1 MEGEISNSLA
11 RAAEQDV
18 DTVERKPEIPPLKR
32 KNAGKRID
40 AQDISCDFR
49 TAASALDT
57 GQLVKDPYFTLFE
70 AVGALEIMDSKM
82 DSGFLAEGEK
92 LEDDFDVLQE
102 VLPEEIVGLMDQVL
116 CLEMAWHMG
125 YPLSQS
131 LFTSYH
137 IDRLLWPNPK
147 TLDEATFD
155 RHGEARL
162 ERKLLHVVYRAY
174 CLAVIKCCDYVH
186 RRIGVEHYY
195 EVCSRNKAQLL
206 AASQSHVNVA
216 QEEDFVSNLYNRNFL
231 THFNEADI
239 QKLLD
244 EAREYTERQAS
255 IEEATRYAIVT
266 RLDLRRRMLDA
277 VASDLDLSKDAQI
290 QKWMQCTELLPKLH
304 ESRPAAK
311 PVKEAFSIKIQR
323 RMASSVP
330 PRPMVEIDFE
340 DAHTFL
346 KHLCRDA
353 ADVYKVTEYHGSSN
367 ILNFVYMFQ
376 SRKPQPSIYI
386 RCLLQSILFHD
397 MKILGTVT
405 ITKLVF
411 DDLEELTLPADIL
424 LDPANGN
431 VEAPQNPRFQIA
443 QAMRE
448 HVLRIGDAE
457 SLDVELRKYT
467 GEKPLIDGED
477 TAAEVWSFP
486 LSSWAY
492 YYKLRQMEWIIQ
504 MGFELRVYQNDE
516 LSGMYWYLSNVAAAR
531 IQHVERIQTFVMRC
545 FKQTKKRSADHKK
558 RFSRCFSFL
567 DATLLE
573 SSATQWFAM
582 ALSKYMELYTG
593 LSYFSLITDRCELVP
608 YSTPELRHAL
618 RMRPFMQLSIPELPS
633 YAELNDATS
642 ITRSDAEKDEEQAL
656 SVLDIAEE
664 ATKVAR
670 KEWETLGKLDA
681 EKARCVNCE
690 EWWRASVKDIVRACI
705 ACSIAIATMKK
716 ALQTP
721 HGKPMKE
728 VLKVEMPGEK
738 SYHGFWLV
746 PRVSIM
752 R

>member
-11 RAAEQDV
+11 RDIVQLHLAAEQDV
-18 DTVERKPEIPPLKR
+18 DTVERNPENPPLKR
-32 KNAGKRID
+32 KDAAKRIH

-49 TAASALDT
+49 TAASALNT

-92 LEDDFDVLQE
+92 LEDDFDVSQE

-137 IDRLLWPNPK
+137 IDRILWPNPK
-147 TLDEATFD
+147 TLDEASFD
-155 RHGEARL
+155 RQREAGL
-162 ERKLLHVVYRAY
+162 ESKLLHVVYRAY
-174 CLAVIKCCDYVH
+174 CVAVIKCCDYVH
-186 RRIGVEHYY
+186 RRIGAEHYY
-195 EVCSRNKAQLL
+195 ELV
-206 AASQSHVNVA
+206 AAPQSHVNVI

-231 THFNEADI
+231 THFNEAGI

-244 EAREYTERQAS
+244 EALEYTERQAS
-255 IEEATRYAIVT
+255 IEETTRYAIVT
-266 RLDLRRRMLDA
+266 RLNLRRRMLNA
-277 VASDLDLSKDAQI
+277 VASDLDLSKNTQI

-304 ESRPAAK
+304 ESRPVAK

-346 KHLCRDA
+346 RHLCRDA
-353 ADVYKVTEYHGSSN
+353 ADVYNVIEYRGSSD
-367 ILNFVYMFQ
+367 ILNFVYIFQ

-386 RCLLQSILFHD
+386 RCLLQSLIFHD

-424 LDPANGN
+424 LDPANGDI
-431 VEAPQNPRFQIA
+431 EAPHNPRFQIA

-457 SLDVELRKYT
+457 NLDVGLRKYT
-467 GEKPLIDGED
+467 GEKPLIEGEAS
-477 TAAEVWSFP
+477 AAEIWSFP

-516 LSGMYWYLSNVAAAR
+516 LSGMYWYLSNAAAAK
-531 IQHVERIQTFVMRC
+531 IQHLERIHTFVMQR

-567 DATLLE
+567 DVTLLE
-573 SSATQWFAM
+573 ASATQWFAM
-582 ALSKYMELYTG
+582 ALSKCMELYTG

-633 YAELNDATS
+633 YAELNGATS
-642 ITRSDAEKDEEQAL
+642 ITRSDAEKDADQAL
-656 SVLDIAEE
+656 SVLDMAEE

-670 KEWETLGKLDA
+670 KEWEALGKLEA

-716 ALQTP
+716 AVQTP
-721 HGKPMKE
+721 HGKPMRE

-738 SYHGFWLV
+738 SYHDFWLV
-746 PRVSIM
+746 PKVSL